1 MCGTKIVDMLQVV
14 STEARAFYNLRQ
26 ANLTYWTPNVNIVRD
41 PRWGR
46 AQETSGED
54 PLLTGLYATHFVRG
68 MQEGADD
75 TTSDLPGQL
84 QGPRRLKVS
93 ACCKHYVAY
102 DLENWQGMDRYH
114 FDAQVCQNFILSSIQ
129 RKYFHFHSKPVT
141 KGRSTARYK
150 PPSSF

>member
-1 MCGTKIVDMLQVV
+1 MLQVV

-26 ANLTYWTPNVNIVRD
+26 ANLTYWTPNINIVRD

-75 TTSDLPGQL
+75 TSSDLPGQL

-114 FDAQVCQNFILSSIQ
+114 FDAQVCQNFILSSRDLDIFTSIQ
-129 RKYFHFHSKPVT
+129 SL
-141 KGRSTARYK
+141 
-150 PPSSF
+150 